1 MIFNAPKNFKSGRLI
16 LGRYRWI
23 DLILLLSGILISL
36 LSMIIYAG
44 TLRQN
49 NLLVVVVLFLPA
61 AITYTLTMPTN
72 GVYHNNLEFL
82 RLLRKYSKS
91 KRTYIW
97 EGIYKEDDEA

>member
-36 LSMIIYAG
+36 LSMIIYVG

-49 NLLVVVVLFLPA
+49 NLLVVV
-61 AITYTLTMPTN
+61 I
-72 GVYHNNLEFL
+72 
-82 RLLRKYSKS
+82 
-91 KRTYIW
+91 
-97 EGIYKEDDEA
+97 